1 MLASWTLALLS
12 AVTLAAAAPAPNG
25 PADTPANRTEAL
37 SRYGAPAARAATS
50 AGGERLRWVKA
61 EESIL
66 SGLYVTTI
74 EVDRDGKVVR
84 LERSVLHPANRTGY

>member
-1 MLASWTLALLS
+1 MFASWTLALLS
-12 AVTLAAAAPAPNG
+12 AATLAANG
-25 PADTPANRTEAL
+25 PADTPTNRAEAL
-37 SRYGAPAARAATS
+37 TRYGAPAARAPIGD
-50 AGGERLRWVKA
+50 GGERLRWVKA